1 MRIVHIANFYG
12 PNSGGIKTTLH
23 ELGRG
28 YLKYGHDFI
37 YIVPGT
43 QFYQEQ
49 TPYGRKITLPSVILP
64 GSGSYRII
72 KSNKAL
78 RELVREL
85 APDRI
90 EISDRF
96 TLRGMGKFAKAQGIP
111 TVVFSHE
118 TLRGLA
124 NRFLPAWLPRKAL
137 VNWHNKRL
145 AKSFDHVI
153 ATTEFAAAEF
163 REIGTKNLV
172 KIPLGVDLVNFSP
185 DNRSLI
191 FKQELL
197 KGSQVLLVH
206 CGRLSPEKE
215 PQRSIEA
222 LTELR
227 ARGIDARLVI
237 VGIGPMWKKIRL
249 LAKDLPV
256 DTLGYI
262 ADRKRVAAILSSAD
276 VSLAPG
282 PLETFCLSALES
294 IASGT
299 PIVASE
305 SSAVGEFLKVNLKHP
320 AGAVAADNGVAFA
333 DAIESLLY
341 RPKLRTVARSAAE
354 ALPWDKTIQL
364 MMLLHGIE
372 GIGSKAPSVI
382 TKRKLMIAS

>member
-96 TLRGMGKFAKAQGIP
+96 TLRGMGKFAKAEGIP

-124 NRFLPAWLPRKAL
+124 NRFLPAWLPRKTL

-185 DNRSLI
+185 ENRSLI

-222 LTELR
+222 LIELR
-227 ARGIDARLVI
+227 ERGIDARLVI

-299 PIVASE
+299 PVVASQ

-341 RPKLRTVARSAAE
+341 RPKLRAVARSAAE

>member
-96 TLRGMGKFAKAQGIP
+96 TLRGMGKFAKAEGIP

-124 NRFLPAWLPRKAL
+124 NRFLPAWLPRKTL

-185 DNRSLI
+185 ENRSLI

-222 LTELR
+222 LIELR
-227 ARGIDARLVI
+227 ERGIDARLVI

-262 ADRKRVAAILSSAD
+262 ADRRRVAAILSSAD

-299 PIVASE
+299 PVVASQ

-341 RPKLRTVARSAAE
+341 RPKLRAVARSAAE

>member
-96 TLRGMGKFAKAQGIP
+96 TLRGMGKFAKAEGIP

-172 KIPLGVDLVNFSP
+172 KIPLGVDLINFSP

-191 FKQELL
+191 YKQELL

-222 LTELR
+222 LIELR

-299 PIVASE
+299 PVVASQ

-341 RPKLRTVARSAAE
+341 RPKLRAVARSAAE

>member
-1 MRIVHIANFYG
+1 MRIVHVANFYG

-43 QFYQEQ
+43 QFLQEQ

-72 KSNKAL
+72 KSNKKLRAL
-78 RELVREL
+78 IAELK
-85 APDRI
+85 PDRI

-96 TLRGMGKFAKAQGIP
+96 TLLNIGKFARRNGIP

-124 NRFLPAWLPRKAL
+124 HRFLPAWLPRKAI
-137 VNWHNKRL
+137 VNWHNRRL
-145 AKSFDHVI
+145 ARNFDHVI

-172 KIPLGVDLVNFSP
+172 KIPLGVDLINFSP
-185 DNRSLI
+185 DHHSPEFR
-191 FKQELL
+191 QELL
-197 KGSQVLLVH
+197 KGSEVLLVH

-222 LTELR
+222 LVELR
-227 ARGIDARLVI
+227 KRGIDARLVI

-249 LAKDLPV
+249 MAKDLPV

-299 PIVASE
+299 PVVASQ
-305 SSAVGEFLKVNLKHP
+305 SSAVGEFLKVNLKNP
-320 AGAVAADNGVAFA
+320 AGAVAADNGTAFA

-341 RPKLRTVARSAAE
+341 RPKLRGVARSAAE
-354 ALPWDKTIQL
+354 ALPWDKTIHL

-372 GIGSKAPSVI
+372 GIGSKTPSVVI
-382 TKRKLMIAS
+382 KRKLMIAS

>member
-1 MRIVHIANFYG
+1 MRIVHVANFYG
-12 PNSGGIKTTLH
+12 PNSGGIKTVLH

-43 QFYQEQ
+43 QFLQEQ
-49 TPYGRKITLPSVILP
+49 TPYGRKITLPSTILP

-72 KSNKAL
+72 KSNKKLRAL
-78 RELVREL
+78 VTEL

-90 EISDRF
+90 EVSDRF
-96 TLRGMGKFAKAQGIP
+96 SLLSIGKFARKNGIP
-111 TVVFSHE
+111 SVVFSHE

-124 NRFLPAWLPRKAL
+124 HRFLPAWLPHKTL
-137 VNWHNKRL
+137 VNWHNRRL
-145 AKSFDHVI
+145 ARNFDHVI
-153 ATTEFAAAEF
+153 ATTEFAATEF
-163 REIGTKNLV
+163 RDIGVKNLV
-172 KIPLGVDLVNFSP
+172 KVSLGVDLVNFSP
-185 DNRSLI
+185 EHRSLR
-191 FKQELL
+191 FRRDLL

-222 LTELR
+222 LVELR

-237 VGIGPMWKKIRL
+237 VGIGPLWKKMRA

-299 PIVASE
+299 PVVASQ
-305 SSAVGEFLKVNLKHP
+305 SSAVGEFLKVHLKNP

-341 RPKLRTVARSAAE
+341 RPKLRSVARTAAE
-354 ALPWDKTIQL
+354 SLPWEKTIQS
-364 MMLLHGIE
+364 MILLHGIE
-372 GIGSKAPSVI
+372 GIGNKAPSAI

>member
-72 KSNKAL
+72 KSNNAL

-222 LTELR
+222 LAELR

-299 PIVASE
+299 PVVASE

-341 RPKLRTVARSAAE
+341 RPKLRAVARSAAE

>member
-1 MRIVHIANFYG
+1 MRIVHVANFYG

-28 YLKYGHDFI
+28 YLKYGYDFI

-43 QFYQEQ
+43 QFLQEQ
-49 TPYGRKITLPSVILP
+49 TPYGRKITLPSIILP
-64 GSGSYRII
+64 GSGSYRVI
-72 KSNKAL
+72 KSNKKL
-78 RELVREL
+78 RSLLAEL

-96 TLRGMGKFAKAQGIP
+96 TLLSVGKFAKRRAIP

-124 NRFLPAWLPRKAL
+124 NHFLPAWLPRRMM
-137 VNWHNKRL
+137 VDWHNRRL
-145 AKSFDHVI
+145 ARNFDHVI

-163 REIGTKNLV
+163 REIGTTNLV

-185 DNRSLI
+185 KHRSSQ
-191 FKQELL
+191 FRRELL
-197 KGSQVLLVH
+197 QGSQVLLVH

-222 LTELR
+222 LVELR
-227 ARGIDARLVI
+227 ARGIDARLII

-249 LAKDLPV
+249 MARGLPV

-276 VSLAPG
+276 LCLAPG

-299 PIVASE
+299 PVVASA
-305 SSAVGEFLKVNLKHP
+305 SSAVGEFLKLSLKNP
-320 AGAVAADNGVAFA
+320 AGAVAVNTGAAFA
-333 DAIESLLY
+333 DAIESLLS
-341 RPKLRTVARSAAE
+341 RPKLRGVARGAAE
-354 ALPWDKTIQL
+354 ELPWEKTIHL
-364 MMLLHGIE
+364 MILLHDIE
-372 GIGSKAPSVI
+372 GIGSKVPSVI
-382 TKRKLMIAS
+382 TRRKLIFAS

>member
-1 MRIVHIANFYG
+1 MRIVHVANFYG

-43 QFYQEQ
+43 QFIQEQ
-49 TPYGRKITLPSVILP
+49 TPYGRKITLPSMILP
-64 GSGSYRII
+64 GSGGYRVI
-72 KSNKAL
+72 KSNKKLRAL
-78 RELVREL
+78 IVEL

-96 TLRGMGKFAKAQGIP
+96 TLLSIGKFARRRSIP

-124 NRFLPAWLPRKAL
+124 NRFLPAWLPRRRM
-137 VNWHNKRL
+137 VDWHNRRL
-145 AKSFDHVI
+145 ARNFDHVI

-163 REIGTKNLV
+163 REIGATNLV
-172 KIPLGVDLVNFSP
+172 KIPLGVDLVNFNP
-185 DNRSLI
+185 EHRSLQ
-191 FKQELL
+191 FRRELL
-197 KGSQVLLVH
+197 QGSQVLLVH

-222 LTELR
+222 LVELR

-237 VGIGPMWKKIRL
+237 VGIGPMWKEIRSM
-249 LAKDLPV
+249 AKGLPV
-256 DTLGYI
+256 DTLGFI
-262 ADRKRVAAILSSAD
+262 ADRKRVAAILASAD
-276 VSLAPG
+276 LCLAPG

-299 PIVASE
+299 PVVASE
-305 SSAVGEFLKVNLKHP
+305 SSAVGEFLKIPLKHP
-320 AGAVAADNGVAFA
+320 AGAVAMNTGAAFA
-333 DAIESLLY
+333 DAILSLLF
-341 RPKLRTVARSAAE
+341 RPKLRAVARTAAE
-354 ALPWDKTIQL
+354 ALPWDKTIHL

-382 TKRKLMIAS
+382 TKRKLVIAS

>member
-96 TLRGMGKFAKAQGIP
+96 TLRGMGKFAKAEGIP

-185 DNRSLI
+185 DNRSLV

-222 LTELR
+222 LIELR
-227 ARGIDARLVI
+227 ERGIDARLVI

-282 PLETFCLSALES
+282 PLETFCLSSLES

-299 PIVASE
+299 PVVASQ

-341 RPKLRTVARSAAE
+341 RPKLRAVARSAAE
-354 ALPWDKTIQL
+354 ALPWDKTLQL

-382 TKRKLMIAS
+382 TTRKLMIAS

>member
-124 NRFLPAWLPRKAL
+124 NRFLPSWLPRKAL
-137 VNWHNKRL
+137 VDWHNKRL

-222 LTELR
+222 LVELR

-299 PIVASE
+299 PVVASE

-341 RPKLRTVARSAAE
+341 RPKLRAVARSAAE

>member
-96 TLRGMGKFAKAQGIP
+96 TLRGMGKFAKAEGIP

-185 DNRSLI
+185 ENRSLI

-222 LTELR
+222 LIELR
-227 ARGIDARLVI
+227 ERGIDARLVI

-299 PIVASE
+299 PVVASR

-341 RPKLRTVARSAAE
+341 RPKLRAVARSAAE

>member
-96 TLRGMGKFAKAQGIP
+96 TLRGMGKFAKAEGIP

-124 NRFLPAWLPRKAL
+124 HRFLPAWLPRKAL

-163 REIGTKNLV
+163 REIGTKKLV

-185 DNRSLI
+185 DNRSLV

-222 LTELR
+222 LIELR
-227 ARGIDARLVI
+227 ERGIDARLII

-262 ADRKRVAAILSSAD
+262 ADRRRVAAILSSAD

-282 PLETFCLSALES
+282 PLETFCLSSLES

-299 PIVASE
+299 PVVASQ

-341 RPKLRTVARSAAE
+341 RPKLRAVARSAAE

>member
-262 ADRKRVAAILSSAD
+262 ADRKRVAAILSNAD

-299 PIVASE
+299 PVVASE

-341 RPKLRTVARSAAE
+341 RPKLRAVARSAAE

>member
-1 MRIVHIANFYG
+1 MRIVHVANFYG

-43 QFYQEQ
+43 QFLQEQ
-49 TPYGRKITLPSVILP
+49 TPYGRKITLPSAILP
-64 GSGSYRII
+64 GSGSYRVI
-72 KSNKAL
+72 KSNKKL
-78 RELVREL
+78 RELIAEL
-85 APDRI
+85 KPDRI

-96 TLRGMGKFAKAQGIP
+96 TLLSIGKFARSQGIP
-111 TVVFSHE
+111 CVVFSHE

-124 NRFLPAWLPRKAL
+124 NRFVPAWLPRRSI
-137 VNWHNKRL
+137 VNWHNRRL
-145 AKSFDHVI
+145 ARNFDHVI

-172 KIPLGVDLVNFSP
+172 KIPLGVDLMNFSP
-185 DNRSLI
+185 ENRSKD
-191 FKQELL
+191 FRRELL
-197 KGSQVLLVH
+197 QGSEVLLVH

-222 LTELR
+222 LIELR
-227 ARGIDARLVI
+227 NRGVDARLVI
-237 VGIGPMWKKIRL
+237 VGIGPMWKKIRI
-249 LAKDLPV
+249 LAKGHPV

-262 ADRKRVAAILSSAD
+262 ADRKRVAAILSCAD

-299 PIVASE
+299 PVVASK
-305 SSAVGEFLKVNLKHP
+305 SSAVGEFLKVHLKNP
-320 AGAVAADNGVAFA
+320 AGAIAADNGAAFA

-341 RPKLRTVARSAAE
+341 RSKLRQVSRGAAE
-354 ALPWDKTIQL
+354 ALPWDKTTHL

-372 GIGSKAPSVI
+372 GVGNKAPSVI